1 MKPFAVCCCKSCRSL
16 TLSLAVLL
24 NVALLEINRDRYI
37 GTTCMYEKRAIVD
50 EIVEHI
56 VSLHGRFLK
65 RVNNVDGSSKQWI
78 SISNDS
84 ARLKTAHAIQYRMRK
99 KAKQSQTNTSQDMRT
114 ISTDDLE
121 PISSNDTSLSTSGEN
136 EQTTMQC
143 SDKCGRCERLEAH
156 IRWILSEQG
165 QPLWS
170 GDEQPIGYI
179 SNHETT
185 MESNGDRAGLV
196 TPEAPPRAVKV
207 RSDSLV
213 SLEPLALS
221 AAPPSHLNDL
231 MATAVVE
238 NVIDP
243 DWLVS
248 NLSLNR
254 DGKTDTWMDS
264 IASFSSLSISF

>member
-1 MKPFAVCCCKSCRSL
+1 LCFG
-16 TLSLAVLL
+16 L

-37 GTTCMYEKRAIVD
+37 GTTCIYEKRAIVD

-56 VSLHGRFLK
+56 VSTNGRFLK
-65 RVNNVDGSSKQWI
+65 RVSSVDGRSKQWI
-78 SISNDS
+78 IISNDS
-84 ARLKTAHAIQYRMRK
+84 ARLKTAHAIQYRLRK
-99 KAKQSQTNTSQDMRT
+99 KAKQSQTNNSPDMRT
-114 ISTDDLE
+114 ISMDDLE
-121 PISSNDTSLSTSGEN
+121 PICSKDTSLSTYGEN
-136 EQTTMQC
+136 EQTRTEC
-143 SDKCGRCERLEAH
+143 PDKCGRCERLEEH

-170 GDEQPIGYI
+170 GDEQPIGYK
-179 SNHETT
+179 SHDETT
-185 MESNGDRAGLV
+185 MESKGDRVGLV

-207 RSDSLV
+207 RSDSLF
-213 SLEPLALS
+213 SLEPLDLAV
-221 AAPPSHLNDL
+221 APPSRLNDS

-254 DGKTDTWMDS
+254 DGKTDKWMDS